1 MTKSCTYSNIKS
13 SHNCVSKWT
22 RLHFST
28 NSFQKIS
35 GGPFPQTP
43 QEVCFLLSPPSPP
56 SLFLFFFFCSRPN
69 FLDELARKRSLRRLS
84 QDLLILSV
92 SDWVYNVKHLVRLL
106 VNLANLSLPF
116 CDFLSYYFQ
125 ILNLTQALRDKKSPL
140 QLVQMP
146 VVIVERKKVDAGD
159 RLRSQ
164 SHAFTQS
171 FQHRSPFFSWC

>member
-1 MTKSCTYSNIKS
+1 MNQIAFQHKFISENFRRAIPADPPGS
-13 SHNCVSKWT
+13 
-22 RLHFST
+22 LFP
-28 NSFQKIS
+28 SF
-35 GGPFPQTP
+35 
-43 QEVCFLLSPPSPP
+43 PSP
-56 SLFLFFFFCSRPN
+56 SAVIVFFFFFCSRPN
-69 FLDELARKRSLRRLS
+69 FLDELARKRLLRRLS